1 MRFYDFLKRLKFLCY
16 LFRKFKRLQNIERE
30 IILSVSRLIIS
41 DIFGNDFYPLGHI
54 SPSPRLSYG
63 AESAFFVGASQR
75 RAVLSVSAP
84 VPAIGRGSS
93 VRAAVARLLS
103 HGLVLE

>member
-1 MRFYDFLKRLKFLCY
+1 MKTKSLSY
-16 LFRKFKRLQNIERE
+16 LSF
-30 IILSVSRLIIS
+30 LIIP
-41 DIFGNDFYPLGHI
+41 DIFGCDFHTRTPL
-54 SPSPRLSYG
+54 PRLSYG

-75 RAVLSVSAP
+75 RVVLSVSAP
-84 VPAIGRGSS
+84 VPTIGRGSS